1 MAIGLLAL
9 AAGSLLGGTYLKN
22 RQNSQALDRQQ
33 QNQEAYRGL
42 LNQDLQRFQDR
53 EQALFDNG
61 IGPVNPGLLE
71 QYTPSNEFLAQAAA
85 LPGRENLLQQA
96 VVGEQAMARQR
107 QGQIWE
113 AENMTMAQKAALE
126 AQQQQRAWEQSRREF
141 EHANPSAYQQAQ
153 IGNARQGLLMQQ
165 EELGLKRDQMAAN
178 LQMQQNQ
185 LLQDQYFRQFPAAGL
200 TGNDAIKYNN
210 TLLRYDKAASTL
222 VDTIDYLSNRGV
234 GGGRL
239 SGDLRALSSALQLEV
254 VPILTEQMG
263 SGTMD
268 KNEFDRSMDIVA
280 DPTKWF
286 DSSGRMNKRLST
298 VLESVNASRDQMY
311 SLGGQQAPKIRK
323 GQSSFARS
331 ATERDI
337 PHEFRAPWNSNL
349 RLNQQR

>member
-1 MAIGLLAL
+1 MPIGLLAL

-113 AENMTMAQKAALE
+113 SENMTMSQKAALE

-178 LQMQQNQ
+178 LQMQENQ

-200 TGNDAIKYNN
+200 TGTDAIDYMQSVSRTDNAVS
-210 TLLRYDKAASTL
+210 TLLDARDFMERRAA
-222 VDTIDYLSNRGV
+222 GE
-234 GGGRL
+234 GRF
-239 SGDLRALSSALQLEV
+239 SGDLQAQKAAIALNVQPVIMEILNTGVLQEAERASIEELMGDPTQIFTTSGRQTKNMAVLQEVIERHRENLYRLGGREAPKVQLGSSAFREA
-254 VPILTEQMG
+254 M
-263 SGTMD
+263 
-268 KNEFDRSMDIVA
+268 RS
-280 DPTKWF
+280 
-286 DSSGRMNKRLST
+286 N
-298 VLESVNASRDQMY
+298 SR
-311 SLGGQQAPKIRK
+311 S
-323 GQSSFARS
+323 ARS
-331 ATERDI
+331 I
-337 PHEFRAPWNSNL
+337 PRKEDLIYEDGR
-349 RLNQQR
+349 